1 MKKIFVLLAALT
13 MGNAAN
19 AQNVDSI
26 MVMLKGMFTTNK
38 HYIEYK
44 QDTNNLFF
52 YYYNDSLGKEHRITE
67 AVFEDANNFVEDLA
81 VVKLNGK
88 FGFIDTLGAMAI
100 PCIYDNASAFSEGK
114 SIVFYN
120 CKTGI
125 LDKNGVAQLL
135 DKDYEYVYPFN
146 EGRSIVVFK
155 NRYGVINKQGVEV
168 VPTVYKSIEPFS
180 LNRAI
185 VIDTITGLAGAIDTT
200 GSLVIPPTYLN
211 MSAFN
216 SYNIS
221 LVTNNFINEK
231 KDTLLKMGACD
242 MFGKIIVPVLYDYVS
257 PIYNEAYEL
266 VQNGS
271 PFMLLAENEKVPK
284 SKAYNFN
291 NYSRRKFKRFNSG
304 RRNKKY
310 KDLLIDNAVYASNG
324 KRLYYDN
331 KNRITALDGQH
342 AFTLTRKEINLINIE
357 GAVKTIKGVTLDSKN
372 KYRAVGNNAITI
384 KNKKG
389 LLGLIDFDGNTL
401 IKPEYNK
408 ILSFN
413 DMNFYESQ
421 TYTMA
426 YKKDTILV
434 MDKDYKIVTRLNAD
448 NIIRETK
455 EYRATPAADST
466 FNLESILLG
475 LFAEHTIY
483 IISHNKKQ
491 GILDSAFNVLL
502 PPVYDELVYD
512 SDRIIFAQNKKYG
525 IMDDKYKVLLPATYD
540 RLKSNRYSDPSAYRM
555 YTVQQ
560 NKKTGFCDINGNLML
575 KPEYDMAYVEYQT
588 SYWEKDTS
596 RAKIRFVVGN
606 NKKYGVL
613 DHTAQPVIPVMYDD
627 VRLYNNE
634 AIVKSGK
641 KYALFN
647 KNGKDLTGFVYNN
660 LTNYR
665 NDNYIYGYYFAENK
679 KKVGLVDTLGTLA
692 IPIVYD
698 AVNYVTAGFVVKQDK
713 KYGLVNTANKVLIPI
728 IHDYLY
734 NSYENDNLK
743 VVDDG
748 KTGLADI
755 NGNMILPVE
764 YDGVES
770 WKDDLY
776 LISKGNDTSPMGFAS
791 AKYGVANNKG
801 KVIIPADYGYSQIDY
816 YRNTII
822 LTTPDKK
829 YFYNSQ
835 GDPVNDC
842 YIEKHIGWE

>member
-13 MGNAAN
+13 MGTAAN

-26 MVMLKGMFTTNK
+26 MVMLKTMFTTNK
-38 HYIEYK
+38 RYIEYK

-52 YYYNDSLGKEHRITE
+52 YYYSDSLGKEHRITE

-100 PCIYDNASAFSEGK
+100 PCIYDNASAFSEGR

-146 EGRSIVVFK
+146 EGRSIVVYK
-155 NRYGVINKQGVEV
+155 NRYGVINKQGIEV
-168 VPTVYKSIEPFS
+168 VPTVYKSIEPFN

-185 VIDTITGLAGAIDTT
+185 IIDTITGLAGAIDTT
-200 GSLVIPPTYLN
+200 GSMVIPPTYIS
-211 MSAFN
+211 MSAFS

-242 MFGKIIVPVLYDYVS
+242 MFGKIIVPVKYDYVS
-257 PIYNEAYEL
+257 PIYNNSYEL
-266 VQNGS
+266 VMDGS
-271 PFMLLAENEKVPK
+271 PFMLLGENEKKDKKK
-284 SKAYNFN
+284 SRNYSH
-291 NYSRRKFKRFNSG
+291 YSRRKIIRLSRNG
-304 RRNKKY
+304 RHIKY

-342 AFTLTRKEINLINIE
+342 AFTLTKNELNLINIE

-372 KYRAVGNNAITI
+372 KYGAVGNKAITI

-389 LLGLIDFDGNTL
+389 LLGLVDFDGNTL
-401 IKPEYNK
+401 IKPEYNR
-408 ILSFN
+408 IVSFT
-413 DMNFYESQ
+413 DVNFYENA

-455 EYRATPAADST
+455 EYRPTPAADST
-466 FNLESILLG
+466 FNFESILFG

-502 PPVYDELVYD
+502 PPVYDELLYD

-540 RLKSNRYSDPSAYRM
+540 RLKSNRYSDPNAYRM

-560 NKKTGFCDINGNLML
+560 NKKTGFCDINGNLLL

-588 SYWEKDTS
+588 NYWEKDTS

-613 DHTAQPVIPVMYDD
+613 DHTSQPVIPVMYDD

-634 AIVKSGK
+634 VIVKSGK

-647 KNGKDLTGFVYNN
+647 KNGKDLTGFVYNS

-692 IPIVYD
+692 IPVMYD
-698 AVNYVTAGFVVKQDK
+698 AIYYASAGFIVKADK
-713 KYGLVNTANKVLIPI
+713 KYGVVNTANKVVIPLT
-728 IHDYLY
+728 HDYVY
-734 NSYENDNLK
+734 SNYENDNLR
-743 VVDDG
+743 VIDG
-748 KTGLADI
+748 GKSGLADI

-764 YDGVES
+764 YDEIES
-770 WKDDLY
+770 WRDDLY
-776 LISKGNDTSPMGFAS
+776 LISKSTNIGRVSYSNS
-791 AKYGVANNKG
+791 KYGVANNKG
-801 KVIIPADYGYSQIDY
+801 KVIIPADYSYDQINY

-822 LTTPDKK
+822 LTTPEKK

-835 GDPVNDC
+835 GEPVNDC